1 MPGEYIEQL
10 TATTVRIAGREL
22 VSFAGCNYLGLAHDG
37 RVRAAARLALDRMG
51 LSTSASRET
60 TGNAPDHGGLERE
73 ATLFV
78 TRDDPARAGLLT
90 PDGYTANL
98 AAAQVLAPDHPLAF
112 VDDRAH
118 RSLVDSARGAGMRVA
133 SYAHRSIESLGGLLA
148 GAEGP
153 AVVMTDGVFTADGA
167 VAPLD
172 ALLGVLRPGDRLLVD
187 DCHGFTVLG
196 EGGRG
201 TCDEF
206 GLSDP
211 RIVVTTTLAK
221 GLGCGGGIVIATKA
235 LIDSARVISTAYV
248 CTTPVSPV
256 IAAAGREALRVIRAD
271 GSRVERL
278 RRNSERLGEIFGVMG
293 AGAREIPTPIVAF
306 TEPGG
311 AIPGDGG
318 GPDRLRAIEAR
329 LRAEGVFV
337 PVMRYPGGP
346 SAWYFRATVT
356 SEHTATQLD
365 LLSRAMGAVLGAAR

>member
-1 MPGEYIEQL
+1 MPGELIEQL

-22 VSFAGCNYLGLAHDG
+22 VSFAGCNYLGLAHDS
-37 RVRAAARLALDRMG
+37 RVRSAARLALDRMG

-73 ATLFV
+73 TAAFV
-78 TRDDPARAGLLT
+78 TRDDPSRAGLLT

-98 AAAQVLAPDHPLAF
+98 AAAQMLVPETPLAF
-112 VDDRAH
+112 VDERAH
-118 RSLVDSARGAGMRVA
+118 RSLVDSARGAGMRIA
-133 SYAHRSIESLGGLLA
+133 AYAHRSIASLKGLLA
-148 GAEGP
+148 GADAP

-172 ALLGVLRPGDRLLVD
+172 GLLSALRPGDRLLVD

-201 TCDEF
+201 ACDEF
-206 GLSDP
+206 GLNDP
-211 RIVVTTTLAK
+211 RIIITSTLAK
-221 GLGCGGGIVIATKA
+221 GLGCGGGIVIAA
-235 LIDSARVISTAYV
+235 RDLIDSARSVSTAYI

-256 IAAAGREALRVIRAD
+256 IAAAGREALRVIRTD
-271 GSRVERL
+271 EGRVERL
-278 RRNSERLGEIFGVMG
+278 RRNSERLGEIFGAPG
-293 AGAREIPTPIVAF
+293 GGDREIPTPIVAF

-311 AIPGDGG
+311 AIPGDAAA
-318 GPDRLRAIEAR
+318 PDRLHAVEAR

-356 SEHTATQLD
+356 SEHTATQID
-365 LLSRAMGAVLGAAR
+365 LLSRAMGAVLGAVR

>member
-1 MPGEYIEQL
+1 MPGEFIEQL

-37 RVRAAARLALDRMG
+37 RVRSAARLALDRMG

-60 TGNAPDHGGLERE
+60 TGNAPEHGGLERE
-73 ATLFV
+73 VAAFV
-78 TRDDPARAGLLT
+78 TRDDPTRAGLLT

-98 AAAQVLAPDHPLAF
+98 AAAQVLAPDHPIAF
-112 VDDRAH
+112 VDERAH
-118 RSLVDSARGAGMRVA
+118 RSLVDSARGAGMRISA
-133 SYAHRSIESLGGLLA
+133 YAHRSLDSLKSLLA
-148 GAEGP
+148 GAGGP

-172 ALLGVLRPGDRLLVD
+172 ALLGSLRPGDRILVD

-196 EGGRG
+196 EVGRG
-201 TCDEF
+201 SCDEF
-206 GLSDP
+206 GLHDP
-211 RIVVTTTLAK
+211 RIVITTTLAK
-221 GLGCGGGIVIATKA
+221 GLGCGGGIVIAAKE
-235 LIDSARVISTAYV
+235 LIDSARAISTAYV

-256 IAAAGREALRVIRAD
+256 IAAAGREALRVIRSD
-271 GSRVERL
+271 EGRVERL
-278 RRNSERLGEIFGVMG
+278 RRNSERLGEILGVLG
-293 AGAREIPTPIVAF
+293 GGDREIHTPIVAF
-306 TEPGG
+306 TEPGSAG
-311 AIPGDGG
+311 PGDEVD
-318 GPDRLRAIEAR
+318 PDRLRAVEAR